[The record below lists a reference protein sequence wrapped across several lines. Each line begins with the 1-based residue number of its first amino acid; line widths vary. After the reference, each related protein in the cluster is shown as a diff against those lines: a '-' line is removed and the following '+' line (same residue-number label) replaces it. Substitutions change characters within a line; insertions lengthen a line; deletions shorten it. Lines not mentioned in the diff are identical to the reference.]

1 MKNNIAIVFGSV
13 ALCMIAGA
21 GFAADAPVTAP
32 PPAPAPPAQTSDAA
46 PMVPPAAAGVFS
58 VQKKGAS
65 RLHLTAVG
73 HKFTSRGDVEKYL
86 AYRAADLTLQQ
97 KATWFTFIEARAK
110 GDTVP
115 APKRDPAGLRYSF
128 RMENW
133 RPAWRY
139 KLAGDAAW
147 KSWSPFSGAPFFA
160 DGKDPKTVTDFE
172 VSADIAVH
180 KGQMDDAD
188 PLAFEAGAVSDLLI
202 NQVSPPQL

>member
-1 MKNNIAIVFGSV
+1 MKYKLGIVLGGV
-13 ALCMIAGA
+13 ALCMIAGT
-21 GFAADAPVTAP
+21 GFAADAPASA
-32 PPAPAPPAQTSDAA
+32 PAPAPSAQASDAA

-58 VQKKGAS
+58 VQKKGAN

-97 KATWFTFIEARAK
+97 KGTWFTFIEARAK

-115 APKRDPAGLRYSF
+115 VPKRDPAGLRYSF

-139 KLAGDAAW
+139 KLAGDAGW
-147 KSWSPFSGAPFFA
+147 KSWSAFSNTAFFA
-160 DGKDPKTVTDFE
+160 GGKDPKTVTDFE